1 MKFRDAKHLGTG
13 DIIIQE
19 NNINV
24 GKPLVQCSNEE
35 LVDERKFRN
44 QRLLIE
50 RDRRKTEKKPFVII
64 SIAVLILGFIYGCYK
79 VGNLS
84 DILTWLYAI
93 PGAIF
98 SIVSFQNYSTPNQF
112 EQKHQQ
118 ALREIADIL
127 RERGKE

>member
-1 MKFRDAKHLGTG
+1 M
-13 DIIIQE
+13 
-19 NNINV
+19 
-24 GKPLVQCSNEE
+24 
-35 LVDERKFRN
+35 
-44 QRLLIE
+44 
-50 RDRRKTEKKPFVII
+50 
-64 SIAVLILGFIYGCYK
+64 ILGFIYGCYK

-118 ALREIADIL
+118 VLREIADIL

>member
-35 LVDERKFRN
+35 LVDERIFRN

-118 ALREIADIL
+118 VLREIADIL